1 MIVPLFFVMSLFMA
15 VDPSSFNHV
24 FDYIT
29 IGYTVFVVLFL
40 IVAKKRLSEKKEEGE
55 DNKKAYVWKKKS
67 KILTWQQ
74 KYTGTWEKLERTNF
88 YEVNSSAIFLLL
100 ITVVV

>member
-74 KYTGTWEKLERTNF
+74 KYSGTWEKLERTNF
-88 YEVNSSAIFLLL
+88 YEVNSLGSVYFS
-100 ITVVV
+100 

>member
-100 ITVVV
+100 